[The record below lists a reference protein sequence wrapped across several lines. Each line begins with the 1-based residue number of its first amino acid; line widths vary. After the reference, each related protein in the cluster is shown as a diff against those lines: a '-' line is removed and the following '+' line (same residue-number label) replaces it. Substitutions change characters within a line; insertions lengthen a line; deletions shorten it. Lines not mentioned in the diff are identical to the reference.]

1 MTHLRQAMLEELQRR
16 NYAKTTVLLLPQGRR
31 AIRPV
36 LSHVPGSTEPER
48 QYQADLLRERHLVE
62 AGADLRTV
70 QLLLGHV
77 KLEHTVI
84 YLHLSQRHLQV
95 GNPLDAMPVSGAD
108 TVRRTRRLH
117 KR

>member
-1 MTHLRQAMLEELQRR
+1 
-16 NYAKTTVLLLPQGRR
+16 
-31 AIRPV
+31 
-36 LSHVPGSTEPER
+36 
-48 QYQADLLRERHLVE
+48 LVE

-84 YLHLSQRHLQV
+84 YLHLSQLHLQAV
-95 GNPLDAMPVSGAD
+95 ANPLDTIPVSGTD

>member
-1 MTHLRQAMLEELQRR
+1 
-16 NYAKTTVLLLPQGRR
+16 
-31 AIRPV
+31 
-36 LSHVPGSTEPER
+36 
-48 QYQADLLRERHLVE
+48 
-62 AGADLRTV
+62 LRTV

-84 YLHLSQRHLQV
+84 YLHLSQRHLQAV
-95 GNPLDAMPVSGAD
+95 ANPLDAMPVSAAD

>member
-1 MTHLRQAMLEELQRR
+1 MRP
-16 NYAKTTVLLLPQGRR
+16 KTWLFPGTIQNWR
-31 AIRPV
+31 ADKPIASRWPPVAPPPRAPIWTNGCRHISYGIRTP
-36 LSHVPGSTEPER
+36 
-48 QYQADLLRERHLVE
+48 AHLVE

-84 YLHLSQRHLQV
+84 YLHLSQRHLQAV
-95 GNPLDAMPVSGAD
+95 ANPLDAMPVSASD
-108 TVRRTRRLH
+108 TVRRTRRLR

>member
-1 MTHLRQAMLEELQRR
+1 
-16 NYAKTTVLLLPQGRR
+16 
-31 AIRPV
+31 
-36 LSHVPGSTEPER
+36 
-48 QYQADLLRERHLVE
+48 
-62 AGADLRTV
+62 LRTV

-84 YLHLSQRHLQV
+84 YLHLSQRHLQAV
-95 GNPLDAMPVSGAD
+95 ANPLDAMPVSGID